1 MNTQDFKKFLFKIA
15 FSVIVID
22 GEIHDNEIEELKLI
36 DKKTTYFSDTD
47 LSEELDGLIRAFK
60 NDGTTIVENIING
73 INELGL
79 NQVQELMVLEVV
91 LRIIH
96 ADERYDES
104 EKKFIR
110 LLRSKLRVADELI
123 RQRFGEIE
131 ILRTEQTNIVE
142 FKDPEERFKKLSGI
156 NEAELE
162 SLKAIDFSELNDE
175 DS

>member
-1 MNTQDFKKFLFKIA
+1 MNSQDFKKFLFKIA

-47 LSEELDGLIRAFK
+47 LSEELNDLIEAFK
-60 NDGTTIVENIING
+60 NDGTAMVENIINK
-73 INELGL
+73 IKDFDL
-79 NQVQELMVLEVV
+79 NQVQELLVLEVA

-123 RQRFGEIE
+123 RQRFGEIA
-131 ILRTEQTNIVE
+131 ILRTEQTEIIEV
-142 FKDPEERFKKLSGI
+142 KDPGERFKKLGRME
-156 NEAELE
+156 EAELE
-162 SLKAIDFSELNDE
+162 SLTEVDFSELNDE